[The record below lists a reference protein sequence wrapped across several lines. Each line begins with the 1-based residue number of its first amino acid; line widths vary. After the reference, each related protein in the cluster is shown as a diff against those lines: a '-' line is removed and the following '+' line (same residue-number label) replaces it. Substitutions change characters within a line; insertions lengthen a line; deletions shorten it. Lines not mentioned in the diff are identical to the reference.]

1 MNSAQKQM
9 YQKQNKGGTLAL
21 LSIVFIVGLSV
32 GLFLADSNSA
42 DTLTYDEA
50 AALVGVE
57 HTDTPKDVPID
68 FNQFWEVWTQIQTR
82 HVDKPVDQSDLF
94 YGAIQGL
101 VAGAGDPY
109 SVYLPPEESEEFNE
123 EIQGSF
129 EGIGAEIGI
138 KQGRLTII
146 APLVGSPAEQA
157 GLIAGDKV
165 LYIDGL
171 DTSFMSVHT
180 AVQYIRGEK
189 GSSVVLT
196 VERDGETAPLDITIT
211 RDTIQIESVKWEMK
225 SVEDKQLAVIAIT
238 NFNGDTI
245 QRFNEAVQE
254 IVLQQP
260 SGIILDLRNNPG
272 GFLQAAVGIG
282 SAFIEQGQPVLYEED
297 SEGELQEFNAI
308 GGEQLG
314 ELPVIVLQNE
324 GSASASEI
332 LAGALQDHEIAVI
345 IGEQSFGKGTVQELI
360 PFEDGSSLKLTIAE
374 WLTPN
379 KNAINEIGITPDY
392 YVERTVE
399 DFSEDRDPQMDAA
412 LLYFSNQE
420 QFEQT
425 YSAPETTDQTE

>member
-1 MNSAQKQM
+1 MNAAQKQIL
-9 YQKQNKGGTLAL
+9 KKENTTGKWAFLI
-21 LSIVFIVGLSV
+21 IVFVIGISV
-32 GLFLADSNSA
+32 GLLLADTKSIDS
-42 DTLTYDEA
+42 LTFDEA
-50 AALVGVE
+50 STLVNIE
-57 HTDTPKDVPID
+57 NTDTPNDVQID
-68 FNQFWEVWTQIQTR
+68 FAQFWEVWSQIQTR
-82 HVDKPVDQSDLF
+82 HVDKPVSESDLF

-109 SVYLPPEESEEFNE
+109 SAYLPPEESQEFNE

-138 KQGRLTII
+138 KQERLTII
-146 APLVGSPAEQA
+146 APLVGSPAQQA
-157 GLIAGDKV
+157 GVVAGDKI

-171 DTSFMSVHT
+171 DASFMSVHT

-189 GSSVVLT
+189 GTTVVLT
-196 VERDGETAPLDITIT
+196 VEREGESAPLDIPIT
-211 RDTIQIESVKWEMK
+211 RDTIEIESVKWEMK
-225 SVEDKQLAVIAIT
+225 ESSGQNIAVITIT

-245 QRFNEAVQE
+245 QRFNEAVQS

-260 SGIILDLRNNPG
+260 QGIILDLRNNPG

-282 SAFIEQGQPVLYEED
+282 SAFIENGKPVLHEQD
-297 SEGELQEFNAI
+297 SEGDLLEFNAI
-308 GGEQLG
+308 GGEQLRG
-314 ELPVIVLQNE
+314 LPVVVLQNQ

-332 LAGALQDHEIAVI
+332 LAGALQDYDIAEV

-379 KNAINEIGITPDY
+379 KNTINDIGITPDY

-412 LLYFSNQE
+412 LLFFTNAEEFAATYNPPTS
-420 QFEQT
+420 EQT
-425 YSAPETTDQTE
+425 Q